1 VSIIQSTKGGEPSPV
16 SSTQSSAYGL
26 IAAAAKVQGPAGM
39 PVLPGL
45 VLGGTD
51 ARHYAGVA
59 TDVYRFFPA
68 MLTQADIATI
78 HGTDEHISVANLVRM
93 QAFYAQLMLGG

>member
-1 VSIIQSTKGGEPSPV
+1 
-16 SSTQSSAYGL
+16 
-26 IAAAAKVQGPAGM
+26 
-39 PVLPGL
+39 L

-78 HGTDEHISVANLVRM
+78 HGTDEQISVANLVRM